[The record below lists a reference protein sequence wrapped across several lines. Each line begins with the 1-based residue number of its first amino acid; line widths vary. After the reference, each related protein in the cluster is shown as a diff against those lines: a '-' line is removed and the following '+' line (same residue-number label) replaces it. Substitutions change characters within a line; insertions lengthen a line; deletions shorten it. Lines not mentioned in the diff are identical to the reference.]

1 MARRFESR
9 RVRAAEL
16 VPEIAIDDSSQSRLF
31 DRTWAQAIMAEA
43 GQLQS
48 KRAEEHGAEAV
59 QRVEL
64 LRLRFEEN
72 LPIREIA
79 RRWATDPATVHKSY
93 ALARKEF
100 RSALL
105 EVVAFHHPGS
115 AVELAEEAASLLKAL
130 S

>member
-1 MARRFESR
+1 
-9 RVRAAEL
+9 
-16 VPEIAIDDSSQSRLF
+16 
-31 DRTWAQAIMAEA
+31 MAEA

-48 KRAEEHGAEAV
+48 KRAEERGAEAM
-59 QRVEL
+59 QRVGL

-79 RRWATDPATVHKSY
+79 RRWATEPANIHKSY

-115 AVELAEEAASLLKAL
+115 AVELEEEAASLLKAL
-130 S
+130 P